1 MKFYQNLRHN
11 VIAAWGGSES
21 FVMSVSSK
29 KKKMIQYFFDGDDFC
44 FSALQISVF
53 PKKKQFVKITNKNI
67 VIMVV
72 GVFY

>member
-1 MKFYQNLRHN
+1 MGWFGEFCNVGKFQ
-11 VIAAWGGSES
+11 E
-21 FVMSVSSK
+21 
-29 KKKMIQYFFDGDDFC
+29 KKMIQYFFDGDDFC

-53 PKKKQFVKITNKNI
+53 PKKKKFVKITNKNI